1 MSELRIA
8 LVAEGPTDYALIHA
22 ALQAILPR
30 SFVLTQ
36 LQPEATQPH
45 MGAGWGGVMKWCDAV
60 GQRHAGSLD
69 DDPLLG
75 GVDLLIIHLDVDVA
89 GSCYAQ
95 CGPAVEAMA
104 AAKGWA
110 ALPCTQPCP
119 PVGDSVTP
127 LAAALHSWLGQAHT
141 GHKTIL
147 CLPAQSTGTWLA
159 AAALPQGH
167 ALLAGAECH
176 RDLEARLGQLA
187 KGQKIRKTVRDY
199 RAFAHRVVDN
209 WATVKALCSQ
219 AQAFE
224 RAVLAAI

>member
-1 MSELRIA
+1 MFKPRIA

-22 ALQAILPR
+22 ALQAILPGE
-30 SFVLTQ
+30 FVLTQ

-45 MGAGWGGVMKWCDAV
+45 MGAGWGGVMKWCDSVA
-60 GQRHAGSLD
+60 QRHAGSLD

-75 GVDLLIIHLDVDVA
+75 AVNLLIIHLDVDVA
-89 GSCYAQ
+89 GSRYAD
-95 CGPAVEAMA
+95 CGPVVEATA
-104 AAKGWA
+104 AAKGWS
-110 ALPCTQPCP
+110 ALPCAQPCP

-127 LAAALHSWLGQAHT
+127 LAAALHSWLGQAHA
-141 GHKTIL
+141 GRKTVL

-167 ALLAGAECH
+167 ALLAGAECN

-187 KGQKIRKTVRDY
+187 KGQKIKKTVRDY
-199 RAFAHRVVDN
+199 RALAHRVVDN
-209 WATVKALCSQ
+209 WSTVKALCSQ